1 MIPLSR
7 YVRTLEDY
15 KKAMAYRM
23 TEKEIAFATVDL
35 EIGNAIRKTR
45 EIKHLSQREL
55 AAMVGVAP
63 AQINRWESGKQNFTV
78 HSLVR
83 IASIIG
89 CDFVCP
95 LRPPKDDC
103 VEEKQERSVNN
114 AITCCAE

>member
-1 MIPLSR
+1 MNPLST

-45 EIKHLSQREL
+45 EIRHLSQREL
-55 AAMVGVAP
+55 AAMIGVAP

-95 LRPPKDDC
+95 LQPPKSPETGDRGD
-103 VEEKQERSVNN
+103 VPAYKPD
-114 AITCCAE
+114 